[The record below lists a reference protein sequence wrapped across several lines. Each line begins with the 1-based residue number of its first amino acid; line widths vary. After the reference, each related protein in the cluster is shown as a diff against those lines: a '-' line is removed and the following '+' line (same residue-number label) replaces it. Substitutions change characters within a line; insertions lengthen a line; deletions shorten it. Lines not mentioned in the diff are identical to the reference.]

1 MHKHERKSGKKG
13 SIALILAL
21 LVVGGAG
28 AVFALSGCSSD
39 DGEGTKPAEGAG
51 EAAAESEAEEN
62 AAEEEK
68 EPVDPVQAKIDE
80 LMSGMTLE
88 EKVGQM
94 FIARCPDVDAA
105 AAKTPMFMG
114 VDEEGGTV
122 NRVSLNPSLRAVPFW
137 APRDLYASGGMD
149 LIKSDTEEKCELLK
163 SLGINMNFAPVCDI
177 STNPSDFMYKRSFG
191 GTPEATADFVET
203 VVSVMN
209 EEKVGSVL
217 KHFPGYG
224 NNSDTHT
231 GIAYD
236 NRSISTFNA
245 SDFIP
250 FDGVVITD
258 DLAMEGVK
266 QFAGDTEIAVRAVQA
281 GNDLLCCTEFKTQ
294 IPAVIDAVKAGTI
307 SEERIDESV
316 ERILKLKI
324 ELGIIEA

>member
-1 MHKHERKSGKKG
+1 M
-13 SIALILAL
+13 
-21 LVVGGAG
+21 GGAG
-28 AVFALSGCSSD
+28 AVFALSGCSLD

-62 AAEEEK
+62 AAGEEK
-68 EPVDPVQAKIDE
+68 EPVDPIQAKIDE

-94 FIARCPDVDAA
+94 FIARCPDVD
-105 AAKTPMFMG
+105 
-114 VDEEGGTV
+114 DEEGGTV
-122 NRVSLNPSLRAVPFW
+122 NRVSLNSSLRAVPFW

-163 SLGINMNFAPVCDI
+163 SLGINLNFAPVCDI

-203 VVSVMN
+203 VVNVMN

>member
-13 SIALILAL
+13 IIALILAL

-62 AAEEEK
+62 AAGEEK

-94 FIARCPDVDAA
+94 FIARCPDVDEAAAVEQYKPGGYILFGRDFSGKSKQEIVNNIARYQA
-105 AAKTPMFMG
+105 AAKTPMFIG

-122 NRVSLNPSLRAVPFW
+122 NRVSLNSSLRAVPFW

-163 SLGINMNFAPVCDI
+163 SLGINLNFAPVCDI

-236 NRSISTFNA
+236 NRSIRKRGQVWFWFPT
-245 SDFIP
+245 
-250 FDGVVITD
+250 TW
-258 DLAMEGVK
+258 
-266 QFAGDTEIAVRAVQA
+266 
-281 GNDLLCCTEFKTQ
+281 
-294 IPAVIDAVKAGTI
+294 
-307 SEERIDESV
+307 
-316 ERILKLKI
+316 
-324 ELGIIEA
+324 